1 MKKIAHTFTSL
12 LTGLVCLLTASVA
25 TALDYS
31 ASLNFDAESQGDGR
45 LDGTGRSEVVTR
57 SGIDLEVSQD
67 NPGLQLRG
75 DYSYRF
81 EHYENDTNSD
91 RSSANGSSELVAT
104 LLEQRLSWLAS
115 HEISDISAS
124 RRDAADIGDDKRRR
138 QQISTGPLI
147 TLPFSRAD
155 SVVLSASYSKI
166 FVDDA
171 NNASL
176 NTGNS
181 DSDLVSANLN
191 WQRALSPISQLRAG
205 YQFQDFE
212 REGID
217 QSTEFQRVYASFSR
231 SLRLLSY
238 NLTLG
243 SNSSKSGSS
252 RSNNGAFYQADISRD
267 DGATQFSASASRQRS
282 ESSIGLSGL
291 RFDTALS
298 VPDAGDLGAGLT
310 QENSNIQGEVDITF
324 FDLDYRST
332 VNCRR
337 CSYGAELSFAKNEY
351 ETNAA
356 ADDEVSSA
364 RLFFNYN
371 LTRHTTLEINTDYS
385 RTEFKIDGAQDDN
398 SGGSLY
404 LNWNATPNLRI
415 ELGGG
420 YDQEEADTGANYYNT
435 YGSLG
440 LQYDLFKRN

>member
-12 LTGLVCLLTASVA
+12 FTGLVCLLTAPVA

-31 ASLNFDAESQGDGR
+31 ASLNVDAESQSDGR

-57 SGIDLEVSQD
+57 SGFDLQVSQD

-81 EHYENDTNSD
+81 DHYENDTNSD
-91 RSSANGSSELVAT
+91 RSSADGSSELVAT

-124 RRDAADIGDDKRRR
+124 RRDAADIGDDQRRR
-138 QQISTGPLI
+138 QQISTGPFLL
-147 TLPFSRAD
+147 LPLSRAD
-155 SVVLSASYSKI
+155 TVTLGANYSKI
-166 FVDDA
+166 LIDDA
-171 NNASL
+171 NNESL

-181 DSDLVSANLN
+181 DSDLLGANLS
-191 WQRALSPISQLRAG
+191 WQRALSPISQLRVG
-205 YQFQDFE
+205 YQYQDFE

-243 SNSSKSGSS
+243 SNSSETDSISS
-252 RSNNGAFYQADISRD
+252 NSNSSLFYQADISRD
-267 DGATQFSASASRQRS
+267 DGATQISASASRQRS

-291 RFDTALS
+291 RFDTELS
-298 VPDAGDLGAGLT
+298 VPDAGDLGAGLA

-337 CSYGAELSFAKNEY
+337 CSYGAELSFAKSEY

-356 ADDEVSSA
+356 ADDEVGSA

-371 LTRHTTLEINTDYS
+371 LTRHTTLDINADYS
-385 RTEFKIDGAQDDN
+385 RTEFKIDGAQDDY

-404 LNWNATPNLRI
+404 INWQASPSLRVR
-415 ELGGG
+415 LGGG
-420 YDQEEADTGANYYNT
+420 YDQEEADT
-435 YGSLG
+435 
-440 LQYDLFKRN
+440 